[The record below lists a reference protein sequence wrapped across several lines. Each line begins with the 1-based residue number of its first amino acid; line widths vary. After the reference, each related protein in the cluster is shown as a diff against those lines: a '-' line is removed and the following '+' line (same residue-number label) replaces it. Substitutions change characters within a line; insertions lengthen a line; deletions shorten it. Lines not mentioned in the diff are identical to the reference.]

1 VLDIIYKINQFIVN
15 PIIYLMIGVSVVVFL
30 WGIVEFI
37 AKFDNE
43 DVKERGKRNMLWGL
57 IGMFIMFGVFGIIN
71 LILGT
76 FAITTPDPV
85 TNLLN
90 Q

>member
-1 VLDIIYKINQFIVN
+1 MN

>member
-1 VLDIIYKINQFIVN
+1 MN

-37 AKFDNE
+37 AKFDSE
-43 DVKERGKRNMLWGL
+43 EVKERGKRNMFWGL
-57 IGMFIMFGVFGIIN
+57 IGMFIMFGVFGIIR

-76 FAITTPDPV
+76 FAITPIE
-85 TNLLN
+85 LLT

>member
-1 VLDIIYKINQFIVN
+1 
-15 PIIYLMIGVSVVVFL
+15 MIGVSLVVFL

-37 AKFDNE
+37 AKFDSE
-43 DVKERGKRNMLWGL
+43 EVKERGKRNMLWGL
-57 IGMFIMFGVFGIIN
+57 VGMFIMFSVFGIIR

-76 FAITTPDPV
+76 FAITPID
-85 TNLLN
+85 LLN

>member
-1 VLDIIYKINQFIVN
+1 MLDIIYKINQFIVN

>member
-1 VLDIIYKINQFIVN
+1 MLDIIYKINQFIVN

-57 IGMFIMFGVFGIIN
+57 IGMFIMFGVFGIIK

-76 FAITTPDPV
+76 FALPIPSTLP
-85 TNLLN
+85 
-90 Q
+90 

>member
-1 VLDIIYKINQFIVN
+1 
-15 PIIYLMIGVSVVVFL
+15 MIGVSVVVFL

>member
-1 VLDIIYKINQFIVN
+1 
-15 PIIYLMIGVSVVVFL
+15 MVVFL

>member
-1 VLDIIYKINQFIVN
+1 
-15 PIIYLMIGVSVVVFL
+15 MIGVSVVVFL

-37 AKFDNE
+37 AKFDSE
-43 DVKERGKRNMLWGL
+43 EVKERGKRNMFWGL
-57 IGMFIMFGVFGIIN
+57 IGMFIMFGVFGIIR

-76 FAITTPDPV
+76 FAITPIE
-85 TNLLN
+85 LLT